1 VELRQLRA
9 FVEVADEGHF
19 GHAAQRLNLTQPA
32 LTQRI
37 QALERELGR
46 HLLDRDARGVRLA
59 PAGVLLLPHAR
70 QLLQVEDRA
79 LKDLK
84 RYAAGMTGRVRIAYQ
99 SAGDIT
105 IAASV
110 IAEYRRRF
118 PEVEV
123 ETTSGSSGPNMQLI
137 QDDLADAAFV
147 LMPGERPAGVE
158 ARTIRRE
165 EVSLAMRLDHHLA
178 PMDPVPI
185 EALRGEPLGLPPA
198 GANPFLIAALR
209 RWLVNRTGGELN
221 VVSEDPTDLSV
232 ETVARSGGATIL
244 QIRRYIPMPA
254 EGIAYRQIAPAPLV
268 ELVVAYRAGD
278 QSPTLANLLE
288 VVEDIAPFDPSS
300 APKGELI

>member
-84 RYAAGMTGRVRIAYQ
+84 RYAAGMTGRVRVAYQ
-99 SAGDIT
+99 SAGDIA

-178 PMDPVPI
+178 HMDPVPI

>member
-178 PMDPVPI
+178 HMDPVPI